1 MYHPYCHSPSALTEY
16 LKQKLRHQRA
26 KRLGRC
32 YALTGHSSRREVS
45 LSGVGSGLSALA
57 TCDADMW

>member
-1 MYHPYCHSPSALTEY
+1 MLADVGDSCYF
-16 LKQKLRHQRA
+16 
-26 KRLGRC
+26 LGC
-32 YALTGHSSRREVS
+32 YALTGRSSRLEVS